1 MYIYV
6 YICIYTYLFA
16 GLHDVFID
24 FVIYIKECVEDAI
37 TARVG
42 GILKTKKVLHIY
54 ALYIYVVNCVED
66 AITAHVGSLKFSK
79 ALYMVTF
86 I

>member
-1 MYIYV
+1 MYIYI
-6 YICIYTYLFA
+6 YIS
-16 GLHDVFID
+16 GLHDVLID

-42 GILKTKKVLHIY
+42 GILKKTKVLY
-54 ALYIYVVNCVED
+54 VYTLYIYVVNCVED
-66 AITAHVGSLKFSK
+66 AITARVGSLKFSK